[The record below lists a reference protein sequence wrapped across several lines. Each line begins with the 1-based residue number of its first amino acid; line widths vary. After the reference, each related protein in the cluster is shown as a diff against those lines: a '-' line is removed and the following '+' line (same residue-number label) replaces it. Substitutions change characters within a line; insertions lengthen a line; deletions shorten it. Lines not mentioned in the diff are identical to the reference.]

1 MTGYRELGKRKW
13 GPTSERPLHQR
24 SCLRSCSYQRSG
36 SSAERQTLHMPSSG
50 SSPSTASSPTPLPL
64 PPAHVPLFRCQQ
76 CTLPLALTDSLVSRA
91 FQGSS
96 GPAILV
102 RNACNVKEGERE
114 NKVLMSGRHVIAS
127 IRCTGCD
134 TELGWRY
141 FVSPDSSQK
150 YKEGKYILEKS
161 RIYKDNAWSADDAP

>member
-1 MTGYRELGKRKW
+1 MTS
-13 GPTSERPLHQR
+13 PR
-24 SCLRSCSYQRSG
+24 SSLP
-36 SSAERQTLHMPSSG
+36 AAT
-50 SSPSTASSPTPLPL
+50 PTPLPL

-114 NKVLMSGRHVIAS
+114 NKVLMSGRHVIAT

-150 YKEGKYILEKS
+150 YKEGKYILEKVRAS
-161 RIYKDNAWSADDAP
+161 SDNAWFADDAP

>member
-1 MTGYRELGKRKW
+1 MTSPR
-13 GPTSERPLHQR
+13 
-24 SCLRSCSYQRSG
+24 
-36 SSAERQTLHMPSSG
+36 
-50 SSPSTASSPTPLPL
+50 SSPPAATPTPLPL

-127 IRCTGCD
+127 
-134 TELGWRY
+134 
-141 FVSPDSSQK
+141 
-150 YKEGKYILEKS
+150 
-161 RIYKDNAWSADDAP
+161 

>member
-1 MTGYRELGKRKW
+1 MTS
-13 GPTSERPLHQR
+13 P
-24 SCLRSCSYQRSG
+24 
-36 SSAERQTLHMPSSG
+36 G
-50 SSPSTASSPTPLPL
+50 SSPATTATPTPLPL

-114 NKVLMSGRHVIAS
+114 NKLYAVPAAVQNSGGAMCVRF
-127 IRCTGCD
+127 
-134 TELGWRY
+134 